1 MSRVPQAKSQAIMTV
16 NRLNSL
22 HSDQENSSHSRL
34 AVPAMGQDSS
44 IVMKCRMGSASNSV
58 CSFVT

>member
-22 HSDQENSSHSRL
+22 HSDQENSSHTVLLFQPWDRI
-34 AVPAMGQDSS
+34 PASS
-44 IVMKCRMGSASNSV
+44 
-58 CSFVT
+58 